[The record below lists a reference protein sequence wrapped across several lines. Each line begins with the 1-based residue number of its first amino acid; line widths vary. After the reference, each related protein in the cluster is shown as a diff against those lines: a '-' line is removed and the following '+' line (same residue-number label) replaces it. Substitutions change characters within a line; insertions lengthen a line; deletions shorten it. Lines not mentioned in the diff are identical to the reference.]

1 MKEQLITCPHCN
13 KKFPL
18 SEAMQHEIEEKVKY
32 DHQRELDELQEE
44 HQQQI
49 KQP

>member
-18 SEAMQHEIEEKVKY
+18 SEAMRHEIEEQVIS
-32 DHQRELDELQEE
+32 DHQRQLEELNK
-44 HQQQI
+44 I
-49 KQP
+49 RSNFMSFF